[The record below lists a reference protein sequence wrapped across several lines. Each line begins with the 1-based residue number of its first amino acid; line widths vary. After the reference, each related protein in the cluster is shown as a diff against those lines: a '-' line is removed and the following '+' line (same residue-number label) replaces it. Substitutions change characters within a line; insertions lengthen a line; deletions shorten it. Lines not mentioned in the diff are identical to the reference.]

1 MKPRSGRAR
10 FYTLSS
16 AGKAVNQK
24 QESEF
29 FRLMARYA
37 PVIMLMPASVLAGY
51 AIGYGLDYFF
61 STTFLRFVFLILG
74 VVSGIVQLIRI
85 LGRDA

>member
-1 MKPRSGRAR
+1 VSSKPGD
-10 FYTLSS
+10 
-16 AGKAVNQK
+16 K
-24 QESEF
+24 QENDKQQSEF
-29 FRLMARYA
+29 FRLMARYS
-37 PVIMLMPASVLAGY
+37 PVIMLMPASALAGY
-51 AIGYGLDYFF
+51 AIGYGFDYLF